1 MTPNPAVDVTYH
13 VAEEVA
19 WDGVNRVQSVTRR
32 AGGKG
37 LNVASVLLQL
47 GAAAELAGFLGGPQG
62 EALRRLVDIRLDG
75 DWVDIEG
82 ETRCTTAVV
91 DTRSTTLFNEP
102 GPAVGDADWECLTR
116 DVAARA
122 TQGGVVVLS
131 GSCPPG
137 TKPEHVKALIDA
149 AHAAGASVLADTSGP
164 LLLEAAA
171 AGADL
176 LKPNREELL
185 EATGAD
191 TVTAGAT
198 ALLER
203 GASAIAVSSGEKG
216 LFLFIRTD
224 DGISSWSA
232 APAEVVH
239 GNPTGAGDAAVAA
252 LALGLNRIAA
262 GADPSVAWPRTL
274 AEAVAA
280 SAAAVLIPVA
290 GSIDTVARERFLP
303 NIHVKEFHVAH

>member
-1 MTPNPAVDVTYH
+1 
-13 VAEEVA
+13 
-19 WDGVNRVQSVTRR
+19 VTRR

-37 LNVASVLLQL
+37 LNVANVLLQL
-47 GAAAELAGFLGGPQG
+47 GSTAGLAGFLGGPQG
-62 EALRRLVDIRLDG
+62 EALRRLVDTRLDS
-75 DWVDIEG
+75 DWIDIDG
-82 ETRCTTAVV
+82 ETRCTTAIV

-102 GPAVGDADWECLTR
+102 GPAVAASDWGRLIR
-116 DVAARA
+116 DVAVRA
-122 TQGGVVVLS
+122 TRGGVVVLS

-137 TKPEHVKALIDA
+137 TKPEHVKALIGA

-191 TVTAGAT
+191 TVTDGAT

-203 GASAIAVSSGEKG
+203 GARAIAVSSGEDG
-216 LFLFIRTD
+216 LFLFIRTNE
-224 DGISSWSA
+224 GISSWSA

-252 LALGLNRIAA
+252 LALGLSRLAVGTHPTA
-262 GADPSVAWPRTL
+262 AWPRTL

-280 SAAAVLIPVA
+280 SAAAVLVPVA
-290 GSIDTVARERFLP
+290 GSIDTAARDRFLP
-303 NIHVKEFHVAH
+303 NIQVKEFHVTH